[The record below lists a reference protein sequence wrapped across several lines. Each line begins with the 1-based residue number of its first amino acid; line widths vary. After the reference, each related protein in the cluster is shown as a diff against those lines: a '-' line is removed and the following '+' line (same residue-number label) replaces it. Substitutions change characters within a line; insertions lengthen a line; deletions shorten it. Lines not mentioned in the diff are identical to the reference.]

1 MRFQIFCCIIALS
14 FTPAAAMAD
23 AAHYT
28 TLGAKRGALKMPE
41 LTIKSLNFADEEAK
55 RKDEAQSAAHSEKTF
70 EDVWAKYEA
79 LAEGRPLKTSE
90 GRPLESADTAEKTVE
105 KPVKPK
111 AIHLHKPT
119 PLPDIEPAAA
129 NAAVPGPLT
138 PDQEALTALLGERQ
152 SVYKEKPL
160 SEPSAKPGGIIG
172 QYEESKARRSQMKS
186 IRLGVPKELEGKT
199 STKPK
204 PAAEPDVN

>member
-79 LAEGRPLKTSE
+79 LAEGRPL
-90 GRPLESADTAEKTVE
+90 ESADTAEKAVE

-129 NAAVPGPLT
+129 APGPLT
-138 PDQEALTALLGERQ
+138 PDQEALTALLGKRQ